1 MMDILEEILGGN
13 GRLLLGVALGKWSAL
28 SRQKRKKND
37 VRRREETPQ
46 LWVAQ
51 KRGFLVFFQFLV
63 YRREMEDEK
72 REIDFLHFLPIFGQI
87 LVIFD
92 DFL

>member
-1 MMDILEEILGGN
+1 MVCCICVYVLYTISVLTFGEVYTMGCTENEKFSFIG
-13 GRLLLGVALGKWSAL
+13 L
-28 SRQKRKKND
+28 S
-37 VRRREETPQ
+37 E
-46 LWVAQ
+46 
-51 KRGFLVFFQFLV
+51 FLVS
-63 YRREMEDEK
+63 RREMEDEK

>member
-1 MMDILEEILGGN
+1 MHYGFHQEREIL
-13 GRLLLGVALGKWSAL
+13 V
-28 SRQKRKKND
+28 SRFF
-37 VRRREETPQ
+37 E
-46 LWVAQ
+46 
-51 KRGFLVFFQFLV
+51 FLVS
-63 YRREMEDEK
+63 RREMEDEK